1 MTVKR
6 AECGPSLRDGIEAI
20 VRKFQ
25 VEMVHDERGDNG
37 LTVCNGL
44 EGVGAILTD
53 RSFDPEGTAS
63 AQNAQ

>member
-1 MTVKR
+1 
-6 AECGPSLRDGIEAI
+6 LRDGIEAI